1 MCVCVCVCVCV
12 QCLTVEAAEEARERL
27 RSPPLD
33 EPRLGELE
41 EELRVMGM
49 LMAADKPE
57 VLP

>member
-1 MCVCVCVCVCV
+1 MCV